1 MADILWRT
9 WQVQHIELRH
19 GVTAQDFEEV
29 WDDPAR
35 EDLAEEEHPEWGTY
49 FRSLGST
56 SEGRLVEIYW
66 RWQNLEEGGA
76 VWPITAYF
84 KDRPRTPRRQR
95 RRRRRRQS

>member
-1 MADILWRT
+1 MADILWRR
-9 WQVQHIELRH
+9 WQVQHIERRH
-19 GVTAQDFEEV
+19 GVSAEDFEAA

-56 SEGRLVEIYW
+56 SDGRLVEMYW
-66 RWQNLEEGGA
+66 RWQDMEESGA

-84 KDRPRTPRRQR
+84 KDRSRAPRRER
-95 RRRRRRQS
+95 RTRLRKRT